1 MSLKSWILEDVLY
14 SHFKYKEVAG
24 GSGRGER
31 LFQQNNTFETL
42 VSFLDSILI
51 SCIVRWI
58 EDYNLILM
66 DKQSDPRYHYCSEL
80 HTEFQWRK
88 LSQASVRYC
97 SGNLLE
103 TSYTAM
109 W

>member
-1 MSLKSWILEDVLY
+1 MISFIIHHYNKKCSFCWMSLKSWILEDVLY

-51 SCIVRWI
+51 SCIVR
-58 EDYNLILM
+58 
-66 DKQSDPRYHYCSEL
+66 
-80 HTEFQWRK
+80 
-88 LSQASVRYC
+88 
-97 SGNLLE
+97 
-103 TSYTAM
+103 
-109 W
+109 